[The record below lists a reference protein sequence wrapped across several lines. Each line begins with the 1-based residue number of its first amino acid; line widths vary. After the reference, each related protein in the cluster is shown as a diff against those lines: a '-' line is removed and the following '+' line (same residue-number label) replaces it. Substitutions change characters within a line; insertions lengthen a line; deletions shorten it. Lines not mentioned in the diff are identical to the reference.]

1 MTPIQAWLNAFR
13 LRTLPLAFSSILLGS
28 FLALKDGKF
37 SLPIL
42 AWTLLTTLFLQILS
56 NLANDYGDFVKG
68 TDNDHRIGP
77 ARTLQAGLIQPK
89 AMKLALVLFSLFSL
103 ASGIALLYMAGAF
116 SNMRIFWF
124 FLGTGLFCI
133 LAAITYTVG
142 SNAYGYKGLGDISV
156 LIFFG
161 LVGVLGTHFLMAQEF
176 LAINILPA
184 LSCGLLAVGVLNLNN
199 LRDIENDKASGKR
212 SIPVMIGFAKGKT
225 YHYTLIVLSVVLL
238 IVFVFNTYT
247 KPAHFLPL
255 FSIFLYIIHIIRVKK
270 TLLNKKLDP
279 FLKQLALSSL
289 ISTLSYGLGLI
300 L

>member
-28 FLALKDGKF
+28 FLALRDGNF
-37 SLPIL
+37 SFIIL
-42 AWTLLTTLFLQILS
+42 IWSLLTTLFLQVLS

-68 TDNDHRIGP
+68 TDNNDRVGP

-89 AMKLALVLFSLFSL
+89 AMKLALVLFTVFSLFS
-103 ASGIALLYMAGAF
+103 GISLLYVAGAF
-116 SNMRIFWF
+116 SDLRIFWF

-133 LAAITYTVG
+133 LAAITYTIG

-161 LVGVLGTHFLMAQEF
+161 LVGVLGTHFLMTKQF
-176 LAINILPA
+176 LVINILPA

-199 LRDIENDKASGKR
+199 LRDIENDRASNKR
-212 SIPVMIGFAKGKT
+212 SIPVMLGFEKSKI
-225 YHYTLIVLSVVLL
+225 YHYLLIVLSVVLHT
-238 IVFVFNTYT
+238 IFVFTTYV
-247 KPAHFLPL
+247 KYPQFLSL
-255 FSIFLYIIHIIRVKK
+255 ISIFLCTIHIMKVKN
-270 TLLNKKLDP
+270 TLVNKELDS
-279 FLKQLALSSL
+279 FLKHLALISL
-289 ISTLSYGLGLI
+289 ITSFLYGLGLI

>member
-37 SLPIL
+37 SFPIL
-42 AWTLLTTLFLQILS
+42 IWTLLTTLFLQILS

-68 TDNDHRIGP
+68 TDNDHRVGP
-77 ARTLQAGLIQPK
+77 ARTLQAGLIKPNS
-89 AMKLALVLFSLFSL
+89 MKLALVLFSLFSL
-103 ASGIALLYMAGAF
+103 VSGVSLLYVAGAF
-116 SNMRIFWF
+116 SDMRIFWF
-124 FLGTGLFCI
+124 FLCTGLFCI
-133 LAAITYTVG
+133 MAAITYTVG
-142 SNAYGYKGLGDISV
+142 SNAYGYKGFGDVSV

-161 LVGVLGTHFLMAQEF
+161 IVGVLGTHFLMTQQF

-212 SIPVMIGFAKGKT
+212 SIPVIIGFKNGKI

-238 IVFVFNTYT
+238 ILFVFSTYT
-247 KPAHFLPL
+247 KPAHFLPIL
-255 FSIFLYIIHIIRVKK
+255 SIFLYIIHIKRVKN
-270 TLLNKKLDP
+270 TVVNKELDP

-289 ISTLSYGLGLI
+289 ISTISYGLGLI

>member
-37 SLPIL
+37 SFPIL
-42 AWTLLTTLFLQILS
+42 IWTLFTTLFLQILS

-68 TDNDHRIGP
+68 TDNDHRVGP
-77 ARTLQAGLIQPK
+77 ARTLQAGLIQPNS
-89 AMKLALVLFSLFSL
+89 MKLALVLFSLFSL
-103 ASGIALLYMAGAF
+103 VSGISLLYVAGAF
-116 SNMRIFWF
+116 SDMRIFWF
-124 FLGTGLFCI
+124 FLGIGLFCI
-133 LAAITYTVG
+133 LAAITYTIG

-161 LVGVLGTHFLMAQEF
+161 IVGVLGTHFLMSHQF
-176 LAINILPA
+176 LTVNILPA

-212 SIPVMIGFAKGKT
+212 SIPVMIGYKNGKI
-225 YHYTLIVLSVVLL
+225 YHFVLIALSGVLL
-238 IVFVFNTYT
+238 MLFVFSTYT
-247 KPAHFLPL
+247 KLAHFLPL
-255 FSIFLYIIHIIRVKK
+255 LCVFLYIIHIMKVKN
-270 TLLNKKLDP
+270 TVSNKELDP

-289 ISTLSYGLGLI
+289 ISTISYGLGLM